1 MTNQEIL
8 VALKIDLGITV
19 NHYDSRLE
27 QIIIAAEKEITAAG
41 VTIPMDEE
49 LQTITDA
56 AISQLV
62 IIYAGW
68 LWRRRDTGAAMPGMV
83 RRALNNAVFGQHME
97 TSSEG

>member
-1 MTNQEIL
+1 MTNKEIL
-8 VALKIDLGITV
+8 VALKTDLGISVTA
-19 NHYDSRLE
+19 YDIRLE

-49 LQTITDA
+49 LQEITDA

>member
-1 MTNQEIL
+1 MTNKEIL
-8 VALKIDLGITV
+8 VALKTDLGISVTA
-19 NHYDSRLE
+19 YDIRLE

-41 VTIPMDEE
+41 VTIPMDDNFVS
-49 LQTITDA
+49 ISDA

-62 IIYAGW
+62 IMYAGW
-68 LWRRRDTGAAMPGMV
+68 LWRRRDTGAPMPLMV

>member
-19 NHYDSRLE
+19 TNYDSRLE
-27 QIIIAAEKEITAAG
+27 QIITAAEKEITAAG

-49 LQTITDA
+49 LQKITDA

-62 IIYAGW
+62 IMYAGW

>member
-1 MTNQEIL
+1 MTNKEIL
-8 VALKIDLGITV
+8 VALKTDLGISVTA
-19 NHYDSRLE
+19 YDMRLE

-49 LQTITDA
+49 LQEITDA

-62 IIYAGW
+62 IMYAGW
-68 LWRRRDTGAAMPGMV
+68 LWRRRDTGAPMPGMV
-83 RRALNNAVFGQHME
+83 RRALNNAVFGQHMD